1 MVPPASTVPLD
12 FTSCY
17 YQSSLL
23 SFTSI
28 AQIFQSGQN
37 NHCSAHVC
45 FSIPTILFMC
55 RDPAPLSYRACVC
68 VLIDR
73 LNCRIL
79 CSHLLRYLF
88 RGQHKIIP
96 QYSRSKSST
105 KPPSP
110 FLTCQ
115 FKMATRPLLFS
126 FNLVPR
132 AFSSFKICG
141 RRNPWTR
148 LPKYSAN
155 REVFCHVTHDET
167 AFSEVVSSVWRPCL
181 FSAIRNRYS
190 KKKTK
195 TFHRVRVSKF

>member
-1 MVPPASTVPLD
+1 MPLD

-37 NHCSAHVC
+37 HHCSADVC
-45 FSIPTILFMC
+45 FYTYGTFYVPG
-55 RDPAPLSYRACVC
+55 PLSYRACVC
-68 VLIDR
+68 VLIDG

-96 QYSRSKSST
+96 QHSRSKSST

-141 RRNPWTR
+141 RRNPCPR
-148 LPKYSAN
+148 LLKYSAN
-155 REVFCHVTHDET
+155 RGVFCHVTHDET

-190 KKKTK
+190 NKTK